1 MFLDTIKYFQQT
13 LASLVNNLT
22 DNEKQSIQ
30 KEGKKFI
37 SKDESLFKKFKEC
50 TENDQEGIIN
60 YLSSGKGVIPYE
72 MITTFDSLNISPQE
86 YFTIFIRIL
95 KMKLFRAKTITT
107 LKILG
112 KL

>member
-30 KEGKKFI
+30 KEGKKLI

-50 TENDQEGIIN
+50 TENDQE
-60 YLSSGKGVIPYE
+60 
-72 MITTFDSLNISPQE
+72 
-86 YFTIFIRIL
+86 
-95 KMKLFRAKTITT
+95 
-107 LKILG
+107 
-112 KL
+112 